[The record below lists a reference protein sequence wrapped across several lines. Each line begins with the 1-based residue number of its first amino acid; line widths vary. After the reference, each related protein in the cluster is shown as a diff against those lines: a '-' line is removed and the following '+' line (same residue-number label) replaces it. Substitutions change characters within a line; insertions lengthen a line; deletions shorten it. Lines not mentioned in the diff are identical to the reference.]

1 MKNSR
6 TAWLVFRRI
15 LTFLFIVFMI
25 LYFQVETGLVSEA
38 RTKTIITQENLQKF
52 EEDVKNG
59 EYIDIKNYME
69 DNTVDTSNLIS
80 DIGYNLSEKTS
91 QFFTK
96 ELVDIFKLIGKLVK

>member
-59 EYIDIKNYME
+59 EYIDIKNYIE
-69 DNTVDTSNLIS
+69 DNKVNTQNIMSNAGYYISNKTSN
-80 DIGYNLSEKTS
+80 
-91 QFFTK
+91 FFGK
-96 ELVDIFKLIGKLVK
+96 ELGNIFKFIGKLIK